1 MRLED
6 PCEML
11 ERQEGRE
18 TGCHLCKASGALSE
32 TNKGGDSQLQR
43 ASFGK
48 LERMG
53 QEPGSGH
60 RLVMQFRRVDEG
72 LRGWHRA
79 GKETRLT

>member
-6 PCEML
+6 TCEML
-11 ERQEGRE
+11 ECQEGRE

-48 LERMG
+48 LQRTG
-53 QEPGSGH
+53 QEPGLGH
-60 RLVMQFRRVDEG
+60 RPVTQFRRVDES

-79 GKETRLT
+79 GKEARLT